1 MMERGMMGNHHVPC
15 EVGEKGTY
23 NCLRVMLRL
32 SLTYHN
38 LTRADTDLFVMAK
51 YQKMSIGDLSTK
63 EFDEFVAG
71 IKSTPAEKLRDF
83 VDRYKASLE
92 LKNTAVA

>member
-38 LTRADTDLFVMAK
+38 LTNADADLFVNAK
-51 YQKMSIGDLSTK
+51 YQKLTVADLSK
-63 EFDEFVAG
+63 QELDEFVAG